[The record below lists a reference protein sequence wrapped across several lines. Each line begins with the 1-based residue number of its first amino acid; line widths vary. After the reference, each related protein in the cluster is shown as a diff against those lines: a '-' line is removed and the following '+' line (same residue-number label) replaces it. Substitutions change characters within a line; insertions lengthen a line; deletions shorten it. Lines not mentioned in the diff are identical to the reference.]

1 MGEFQPEILLFF
13 PRELTKRGLQ
23 YDGPN
28 KEEETAAFAAAK
40 MHLLHCS
47 FLQAYC
53 LVPLN

>member
-47 FLQAYC
+47 FLQAHC
-53 LVPLN
+53 LVPKN